1 MKSEKENRKDN
12 NCCSL
17 DKKKQDSS
25 GKEEL
30 KIKKAAEF
38 KQSKINC

>member
-1 MKSEKENRKDN
+1 MKNEKENRKDN

-17 DKKKQDSS
+17 DKRKQDSS

-30 KIKKAAEF
+30 KIKRTAEF
-38 KQSKINC
+38 KQSKIKC